1 MIRAEI
7 NDVGKGTAIEKMDE
21 TTTSFSE
28 NNNKN
33 DKILSSLRKKE
44 GRLNLLNQK
53 FKHEH
58 YHQLYRNKKHSRKC

>member
-7 NDVGKGTAIEKMDE
+7 NEVGKGTTIEKMGK

-28 NNNKN
+28 NINKN
-33 DKILSSLRKKE
+33 DKPLSSLRKKE

-58 YHQLYRNKKHSRKC
+58 YHQLYRNKKGSRK